1 MNPGTSNASSAPTT
15 RIPTAAWVVVAALA
29 AGLAAVFV
37 FNVPISTVFTFGLI
51 GLMLFSHLFM
61 HGSHD
66 GHGGHDQHGAQG
78 AQVSQTSE
86 SHGNV
91 QGEHSGHIDGPQ
103 SQAVTDPNADQ
114 KNAHSGH
121 QGGCC

>member
-1 MNPGTSNASSAPTT
+1 MNPGTPNASTGATT
-15 RIPTAAWVVVAALA
+15 HIPTAAWVVVAALA

-61 HGSHD
+61 HGSH
-66 GHGGHDQHGAQG
+66 GGHDQHGGQG
-78 AQVSQTSE
+78 DHSG
-86 SHGNV
+86 HGPQNA
-91 QGEHSGHIDGPQ
+91 EASHSGHIDGPQ
-103 SQAVTDPNADQ
+103 SQSVADPNVDQ
-114 KNAHSGH
+114 KDAHSGH